1 MRKRN
6 KENII
11 SKEKVFVQAEQNL
24 EINRD
29 NSPMRASEQASEYMK
44 IEEHTMGLNIETY
57 WNDER

>member
-29 NSPMRASEQASEYMK
+29 NSPMRASEYMK